1 MGGFLFWLA
10 ILVCVVAL
18 VLLFFP
24 FRFKIEFEA
33 GELGCRALFFFF
45 SKKLWTGEKQWGKKK
60 KDAGDDASGKDRA
73 DYLDGDSSDKDVDD
87 AASES
92 AEPEFVA
99 TAPVKPVEKMAAPVE
114 SITPAENATPAKDVS
129 AEKAVVEDVP
139 AEDVP
144 TKDVPTVPVTKD
156 VPATK
161 EAPAV
166 EAPKT
171 ETPKVEPPK
180 ASEPRTPESEPE
192 PEPEKKEKPK
202 LTDEQFWT
210 IILTPDLD
218 SRAFGYLKRLL
229 SITVRLFNIKFVD
242 CFVEGIRGE
251 YQNMGY
257 GAALNGIF
265 KSFPY
270 LQAWDFRMDWC
281 RDRELRAQG
290 EIRAR
295 TNLCRVFYLLLVT
308 LVYAGILFLLFW
320 RRRARVLKTGELPE
334 LGFIRKKIVGW
345 MVEE

>member
-1 MGGFLFWLA
+1 MGGFFFWLA
-10 ILVCVVAL
+10 IVLCVIAL
-18 VLLFFP
+18 VILFFP
-24 FRFKIEFEA
+24 FRFKVEFEA
-33 GELGCRALFFFF
+33 GEHGCRALFFFF
-45 SKKLWTGEKQWGKKK
+45 RKKLWTGEKQWGKKK
-60 KDAGDDASGKDRA
+60 ESGEGEARG

-87 AASES
+87 STSEG

-99 TAPVKPVEKMAAPVE
+99 TAPVKPVETKAAPVDASTE
-114 SITPAENATPAKDVS
+114 RTAAPAQDVS
-129 AEKAVVEDVP
+129 A
-139 AEDVP
+139 
-144 TKDVPTVPVTKD
+144 KDDLTKD
-156 VPATK
+156 VPAK
-161 EAPAV
+161 DAPAKK
-166 EAPKT
+166 AP
-171 ETPKVEPPK
+171 EP
-180 ASEPRTPESEPE
+180 APE

-218 SRAFGYLKRLL
+218 ARAFRYVKHLL
-229 SITVRLFNIKFVD
+229 AVIVKLFNIKFVD
-242 CFVEGIRGE
+242 CFVEGIRTD
-251 YQNMGY
+251 YATMGY

-290 EIRAR
+290 AIHAR
-295 TNLCRVFYLLLVT
+295 TNLCRFFYLLLVT

-334 LGFIRKKIVGW
+334 LGYIRKKIVGW

>member
-10 ILVCVVAL
+10 IVLCVIAL
-18 VLLFFP
+18 VILFFP
-24 FRFKIEFEA
+24 FRFKVEFEA
-33 GELGCRALFFFF
+33 GEHGCRALFFFF
-45 SKKLWTGEKQWGKKK
+45 RKKLWTGEKQWGKKK
-60 KDAGDDASGKDRA
+60 ESDEGAGDAGA

-87 AASES
+87 STSEG

-99 TAPVKPVEKMAAPVE
+99 TAPVKPVETKAAPVDASTE
-114 SITPAENATPAKDVS
+114 KTAAPAQDVS
-129 AEKAVVEDVP
+129 A
-139 AEDVP
+139 
-144 TKDVPTVPVTKD
+144 KDDLTKD
-156 VPATK
+156 VPAK
-161 EAPAV
+161 DVPAEA
-166 EAPKT
+166 T
-171 ETPKVEPPK
+171 ETKVESEPVAKEEPK
-180 ASEPRTPESEPE
+180 ASEPPVKETDAKVEPAPEKKAPEPAPE

-218 SRAFGYLKRLL
+218 ARAFRYVKHLL
-229 SITVRLFNIKFVD
+229 AVIVKLFNIKFVD
-242 CFVEGIRGE
+242 CFVEGIRAD
-251 YQNMGY
+251 YATMGY
-257 GAALNGIF
+257 GAALNGIL

-290 EIRAR
+290 EIHAR
-295 TNLCRVFYLLLVT
+295 TNLCRFFYLLLVT

>member
-99 TAPVKPVEKMAAPVE
+99 TAPVTPVEKMAAEVE
-114 SITPAENATPAKDVS
+114 SVLPVENATPAKDVS

-139 AEDVP
+139 AEDAP
-144 TKDVPTVPVTKD
+144 TKDVPTVPVTK
-156 VPATK
+156 
-161 EAPAV
+161 EAQV
-166 EAPKT
+166 
-171 ETPKVEPPK
+171 
-180 ASEPRTPESEPE
+180 
-192 PEPEKKEKPK
+192 EPEKKEKPK

-242 CFVEGIRGE
+242 CFVEGVRGE